1 MHNGMEALD
10 GAVELVEYLYK
21 KQKKLIILSNTSAPA
36 DKALEKLPKFGFSTE
51 HFQGAVTSGEESSRY
66 ILETY
71 GGGGGGSNS
80 DSQKVTKAVMF
91 TWDASKPNNPRL
103 TAPPEAYLERCGTV
117 EVATSVEDADLVL
130 FHGSEVWYK
139 GPNNDVVSLAPF
151 IEQGDFSQIDPILQA
166 CQARNLPA
174 VCANPD
180 FVVQN
185 ASGDGVAHMPGKI
198 AARYESMK
206 GSCRTFGK
214 PQVEHFEACIRT
226 LGLDK
231 RRVAHVGDSLHH
243 DIAGA
248 VRAGIPNVFVT
259 SGIHKNDFGT
269 HFGELPTAEL
279 LEALMEKEGG
289 DTRPTHVVPAFRLW
303 YCCKDWRYFYK
314 IIQSLKMPCYHI
326 DSMWCQR
333 WRSIGQESR
342 SPFSL
347 PYLELCSMSI
357 PFLFLGKMRWVLNSI
372 LSATH
377 SSLAQCDAYV
387 CVKRYKSLHKTKLE
401 SC

>member
-1 MHNGMEALD
+1 MVYNIIGALRPAASFALATTSSSSTTTTYGRLPSTRTFQGPFRVGSFRRFCSRPSRVSSCRYAVSYSTHSSFNDAIIDQYDAFILDQFGVMHNGMEALD

-289 DTRPTHVVPAFRLW
+289 DTRPTHVVPAFRL
-303 YCCKDWRYFYK
+303 
-314 IIQSLKMPCYHI
+314 
-326 DSMWCQR
+326 
-333 WRSIGQESR
+333 
-342 SPFSL
+342 
-347 PYLELCSMSI
+347 
-357 PFLFLGKMRWVLNSI
+357 
-372 LSATH
+372 
-377 SSLAQCDAYV
+377 
-387 CVKRYKSLHKTKLE
+387 
-401 SC
+401 